1 MGSEKRP
8 PETLKALAEE
18 SFARWRERPA
28 FTSMGV
34 TLRYGEVER
43 LSGAFGAFLRREL
56 GLAPGERFAAEIAPW
71 QGPAPQPQGERLI
84 CLKMRRAPRDSI
96 CWRTASGGTG
106 GAQR

>member
-1 MGSEKRP
+1 MASEKRP

-34 TLRYGEVER
+34 TLRCDEVER

-56 GLAPGERFAAEIAPW
+56 GLAPGEGIAIVLPNLL
-71 QGPAPQPQGERLI
+71 QGPAPQPRGERLI
-84 CLKMRRAPRDSI
+84 
-96 CWRTASGGTG
+96 
-106 GAQR
+106 